1 MSVSARMR
9 SGSTAGWLLAA
20 AAGLVVVALIV
31 LGVSFG
37 LGLFGGG
44 EPERAA
50 AGAPHL
56 RPTANPTAA
65 PDTAALRQ
73 RDALAR
79 GERSATRVEATRHAA
94 LKHRAA
100 VEEQQSSV
108 PTSSTPVV
116 PAEATPA
123 PTLGPQ
129 VIVPAGGGGAPAP
142 STPKPASTPAPPP
155 PNQPVLGGGGDG

>member
-56 RPTANPTAA
+56 GPAPTSAA
-65 PDTAALRQ
+65 TPDTTVLRQ
-73 RDALAR
+73 RA
-79 GERSATRVEATRHAA
+79 ERASEQAERDERQATRRAA

-100 VEEQQSSV
+100 LKQQQSSA

-123 PTLGPQ
+123 PTVGPQ

-155 PNQPVLGGGGDG
+155 PDQPVLGGGGDG